1 MRTGVALHSR
11 GPGTGSFC
19 PEPSYEV
26 VMTEEL
32 PESAAR
38 AFDRHD
44 AFERDG
50 NGFRLTTSRFGG
62 RVTAVDLGGGV
73 AYTLTVRAPTL
84 EAATVDE
91 VGEAVESGWF
101 DTMRR
106 RLEDAPKA
114 TRSDVSLS
122 GFDLEADDDE
132 VVVTFQFE
140 WAGADRAAAITKTFA
155 EYVEGTYVE
164 SVVPGYDYE
173 GVIGD
178 LLQGASQGEGGR
190 KGGTPL

>member
-1 MRTGVALHSR
+1 
-11 GPGTGSFC
+11 
-19 PEPSYEV
+19 
-26 VMTEEL
+26 MTEEL
-32 PESAAR
+32 PESAVR
-38 AFDRHD
+38 AFERHD
-44 AFERDG
+44 AFERQG
-50 NGFRLTTSRFGG
+50 EGFRLTTSRFGG
-62 RVTAVDLGGGV
+62 RVTAADLGGGRV
-73 AYTLTVRAPTL
+73 GYTLTVRAPTVA
-84 EAATVDE
+84 AATADE
-91 VGEAVESGWF
+91 VGEAVASGWF

-114 TRSDVSLS
+114 TRADVSLS
-122 GFDLEADDDE
+122 AFDLEEDGEE

-140 WAGADRAAAITKTFA
+140 RDDPDRAAAIAKTFA

-173 GVIGD
+173 GVVGE

>member
-1 MRTGVALHSR
+1 
-11 GPGTGSFC
+11 
-19 PEPSYEV
+19 
-26 VMTEEL
+26 MTEQL
-32 PESAAR
+32 PESAIR
-38 AFDRHD
+38 AFEAHG
-44 AFERDG
+44 AFEREG
-50 NGFRLTTSRFGG
+50 EGFRLTTSRFGG
-62 RVTAVDLGGGV
+62 RVSAVDLGGGV
-73 AYTLTVRAPTL
+73 AYTLTVRVPTL
-84 EAATVDE
+84 DAATADE

-114 TRSDVSLS
+114 TRADVSLS
-122 GFDLEADDDE
+122 GLDLEEDGDE

-140 WAGADRAAAITKTFA
+140 WDGPDRAAAIAKTFA

-173 GVIGD
+173 GVVGD
-178 LLQGASQGEGGR
+178 LLQGASQGEGGK

>member
-1 MRTGVALHSR
+1 MS
-11 GPGTGSFC
+11 
-19 PEPSYEV
+19 
-26 VMTEEL
+26 EEL
-32 PESAAR
+32 PDSAVQ
-38 AFDRHD
+38 AFERHD
-44 AFERDG
+44 AFEREA

-84 EAATVDE
+84 ETATVNE

-106 RLEDAPKA
+106 RLADAPKA

-122 GFDLEADDDE
+122 GFDLEEDGDE

-140 WAGADRAAAITKTFA
+140 WDGADRAAAIAKTFA

-173 GVIGD
+173 GVVGD
-178 LLQGASQGEGGR
+178 MLQGASQGEGGR